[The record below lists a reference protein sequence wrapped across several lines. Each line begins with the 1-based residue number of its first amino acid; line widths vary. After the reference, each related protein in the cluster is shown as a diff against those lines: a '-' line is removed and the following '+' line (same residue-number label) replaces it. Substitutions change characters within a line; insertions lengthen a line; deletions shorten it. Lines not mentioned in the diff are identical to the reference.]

1 LNVFGRSGGS
11 KLVRTESECS
21 ALRSLLLL
29 PGIPSPMKGSVSTR
43 RPPWSRLSNAA
54 TLQRARFGC
63 SLSRGFEVHV
73 GSSPSAAVIQ
83 KVAAHTAREHASVVC
98 STLGSQVSRSYR
110 RSLARSSRTSC

>member
-11 KLVRTESECS
+11 KLVRTESERS

-43 RPPWSRLSNAA
+43 RPPWCRLSNAA

-73 GSSPSAAVIQ
+73 WFVQRGCYSKSGCSHCTPLMCARLWDLKSRDHTVAPSRDP
-83 KVAAHTAREHASVVC
+83 RERHADN
-98 STLGSQVSRSYR
+98 
-110 RSLARSSRTSC
+110 

>member
-43 RPPWSRLSNAA
+43 RPPWSRDSQM
-54 TLQRARFGC
+54 QRPC
-63 SLSRGFEVHV
+63 SELD
-73 GSSPSAAVIQ
+73 SA
-83 KVAAHTAREHASVVC
+83 
-98 STLGSQVSRSYR
+98 G
-110 RSLARSSRTSC
+110 